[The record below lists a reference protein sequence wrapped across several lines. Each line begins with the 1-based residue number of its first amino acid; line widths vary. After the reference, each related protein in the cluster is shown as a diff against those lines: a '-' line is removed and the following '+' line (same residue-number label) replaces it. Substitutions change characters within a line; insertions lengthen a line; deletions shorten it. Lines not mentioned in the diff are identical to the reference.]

1 MVNLGFH
8 FLRGIDRSSQDGR
21 FNQSVN
27 QSKESPA
34 ERRACAAIFASE
46 FESAQLQIQIEPL
59 LDRKLISHVK
69 SQSKSRTTKMNF
81 EPANFLE
88 VLTQKCFQP
97 IRSKRFARDESL
109 K

>member
-1 MVNLGFH
+1 MTVSQQRRLLFNSQRSARQTKRGAMVNLGFH
-8 FLRGIDRSSQDGR
+8 FLRGIDRSGQDGR
-21 FNQSVN
+21 INQSVN

-69 SQSKSRTTKMNF
+69 SQSKS
-81 EPANFLE
+81 
-88 VLTQKCFQP
+88 C
-97 IRSKRFARDESL
+97 
-109 K
+109 